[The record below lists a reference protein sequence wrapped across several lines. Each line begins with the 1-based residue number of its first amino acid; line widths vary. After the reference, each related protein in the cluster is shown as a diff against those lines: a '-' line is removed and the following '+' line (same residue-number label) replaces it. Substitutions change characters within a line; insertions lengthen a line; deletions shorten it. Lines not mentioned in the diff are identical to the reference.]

1 MFKIVPYKNGVYLGE
16 FVNKQRHGLGVFIT
30 DKYIF
35 EGNFEKGF
43 KRNGCELNSE
53 GMYRGEF
60 ANGIR

>member
-1 MFKIVPYKNGVYLGE
+1 MDQSFNINKLTKSIVFKIVPYKNGIYLGE

-43 KRNGCELNSE
+43 KRSGC
-53 GMYRGEF
+53 
-60 ANGIR
+60 